1 MSGSVRPRV
10 VATRRLPPATEA
22 RLAERF
28 DTVLSRDDHAMSPE
42 ELQAALGDADG
53 VICIGGDR
61 FGADVLATSP
71 RRARIICNYAVGT
84 DNLDLAAA
92 AAHGIVITNTPDVL
106 TDCTA
111 DLAMA
116 LILGTLRRIGEGE
129 RELRGGR
136 WTGVRP
142 THLLSAKVTG
152 RTLGIIGLGRIGR
165 AVARRAHFG
174 FNMPVLGYSRT
185 PKDAA
190 ELAADGIEAVAT
202 LEELLARADVVSLH
216 APSTPE
222 TRNLINTQRLALM
235 KPGSFLINTARGDL
249 VDDDALIASLMAG
262 HLAGAGLDVYRGEPN
277 LDRRY
282 LSLEQVMLLPHQ
294 GSATRE
300 TREAMGAMVVANLEA
315 FFAGRPVPNR
325 VA

>member
-152 RTLGIIGLGRIGR
+152 RTLGIVGLGRIGR

-222 TRNLINTQRLALM
+222 TRN
-235 KPGSFLINTARGDL
+235 LINTARGDL